1 MKYRNILIAATA
13 FLMTVSCGDIL
24 DTDSGIVEFEED
36 NSIREA
42 SDSVYSMLGILNKMQ
57 VVAERNALLGD
68 IRSDMIALTTKA
80 NTNLQAVAN
89 FEADVDNSYNV
100 VSDYY
105 AVINNCNNYIAKA
118 DTNLTLKGIK
128 VFKREYVAAKVFR
141 AWAYLQAVQIYGK
154 LPYVTKPI
162 YSESQAQEEMRKT
175 PLGIKELCLELI
187 RDL

>member
-100 VSDYY
+100 VSDY
-105 AVINNCNNYIAKA
+105 
-118 DTNLTLKGIK
+118 
-128 VFKREYVAAKVFR
+128 
-141 AWAYLQAVQIYGK
+141 
-154 LPYVTKPI
+154 
-162 YSESQAQEEMRKT
+162 
-175 PLGIKELCLELI
+175 
-187 RDL
+187 